1 MGASCPSTCLPFN
14 ERALKALRSTKV
26 CHRTHPMLLRQSPF
40 QPPRVGF
47 YGLLAWHALPRDS
60 LVPGSSSGPIICRQS
75 LMRAL
80 LHTGFSLL
88 HISAIFLEVA
98 KREKKIKLYSSHF
111 PFSDLSDL
119 NSKERSK
126 LFTIFLPLVLSQ
138 LSIPEACLWIS
149 IS

>member
-1 MGASCPSTCLPFN
+1 MRGLSKLSTPQRCVTGPIQCSSGKVHSSLPGLGSMVCLLDMPF
-14 ERALKALRSTKV
+14 LVT
-26 CHRTHPMLLRQSPF
+26 
-40 QPPRVGF
+40 
-47 YGLLAWHALPRDS
+47 

-98 KREKKIKLYSSHF
+98 KREKKIKLYSPHF

-138 LSIPEACLWIS
+138 LSTPEACLWIS